1 MGYAIIE
8 TGGKQYKV
16 ENGTVIEIEK
26 LQGSKNGAVSFDK
39 VLLYVD
45 DSDVKIGKP
54 YLTEY
59 IVRAKFLSDFKGDKI
74 RVARFRAKSRYRR
87 VHGHRQSLSR
97 VQIQDIATISKSK

>member
-1 MGYAIIE
+1 MKYAIIE

-16 ENGTVIEIEK
+16 ENGTIIEIEK
-26 LQGSKNGAVSFDK
+26 LQGSKNGIVSFDK

-59 IVRAKFLSDFKGDKI
+59 IVRAKHLSDFKGDKI
-74 RVARFRAKSRYRR
+74 RVAKFRAKSRYRR
-87 VHGHRQSLSR
+87 VRGHRQSLSR
-97 VQIQDIATISKSK
+97 VQIQDITTISKSK